1 MRKRKSSPR
10 IPIAKGPSDTSD
22 EEYTRR
28 LEAHQLVW
36 WKQLVPVQ
44 APYQWNLRRL
54 KPGITL
60 EIGCGIGRNLAT
72 LGPGSVGVDHNAS
85 SVETARSRGF
95 VAFSPEELRSSKYG
109 RPGSF
114 DTLLVAHVLEHLTTH
129 EAESLVAEYV
139 HLIRPLGTL
148 ILITPQE
155 VGFRSDASHKTFMDF
170 AGLTALCQN
179 FGARVERQFSF
190 PFPRRVGRVF
200 IYNEFVVLARLPD
213 KSQ

>member
-1 MRKRKSSPR
+1 MRDREPR
-10 IPIAKGPSDTSD
+10 VPISKGPSDTSD

-36 WKQLVPVQ
+36 WKRLLNVQ

-95 VAFSPEELRSSKYG
+95 VAFTPDELRNSKYG
-109 RPGSF
+109 GPGSF
-114 DTLLVAHVLEHLTTH
+114 DTLLVAHVLEHLTMR
-129 EAESLVAEYV
+129 EAESLVAEYLD
-139 HLIRPLGTL
+139 LIRPSGAL

-170 AGLTALCQN
+170 AGLGALCES
-179 FGARVERQFSF
+179 FHARIERQFSF
-190 PFPRRVGRVF
+190 PFPRQVGRIF
-200 IYNEFVVLARLPD
+200 IYNEFVVLARLPE
-213 KSQ
+213 KSD

>member
-1 MRKRKSSPR
+1 MKMRDREPR
-10 IPIAKGPSDTSD
+10 VPISKGPSDTSD

-28 LEAHQLVW
+28 LEVHQLVW
-36 WKQLVPVQ
+36 WKQLLRVQ

-60 EIGCGIGRNLAT
+60 EIGCGIGRNLVT

-85 SVETARSRGF
+85 SVTTARSRGF
-95 VAFSPEELRSSKYG
+95 VAFSPEELRNSEYS

-114 DTLLVAHVLEHLTTH
+114 DSLLVAHVLEHLTTH
-129 EAESLVAEYV
+129 EAESLVAQYID
-139 HLIRPLGTL
+139 LIRPLGTL

-170 AGLTALCQN
+170 TALAALCESV
-179 FGARVERQFSF
+179 GARVERQFSF

-213 KSQ
+213 KSD

>member
-1 MRKRKSSPR
+1 M
-10 IPIAKGPSDTSD
+10 
-22 EEYTRR
+22 
-28 LEAHQLVW
+28 VW
-36 WKQLVPVQ
+36 WKRLLHVQ

-54 KPGITL
+54 NPGITL

-85 SVETARSRGF
+85 SVRTARRRGF
-95 VAFSPEELRSSKYG
+95 VAFTPEELRSSEYG

-114 DTLLVAHVLEHLTTH
+114 DSLLVAHVLEHLTTH
-129 EAESLVAEYV
+129 EAESLVAEYIDLV
-139 HLIRPLGTL
+139 RPQGTL

-155 VGFRSDASHKTFMDF
+155 AGFRSDASHKTFLDF
-170 AGLTALCQN
+170 ACLSALCEK
-179 FGARVERQFSF
+179 AHTRVERQFSF

-213 KSQ
+213 KSNCA